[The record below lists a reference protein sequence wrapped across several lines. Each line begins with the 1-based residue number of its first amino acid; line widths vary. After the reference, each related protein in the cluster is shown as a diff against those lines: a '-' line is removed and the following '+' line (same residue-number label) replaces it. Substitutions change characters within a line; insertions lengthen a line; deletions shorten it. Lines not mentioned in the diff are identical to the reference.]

1 MINKQILLDKHRI
14 AEGLFNLRIDEYSPI
29 EGYTL
34 KNRQGL
40 SYLQLW
46 FPDGKYMMD
55 SPDYITIYSKE
66 LLDIEFNSI
75 LILGLG
81 LGVQPYVCQDFA
93 QVDVLEIDQNVI
105 DINNQLGFLNENVN
119 IIMGDVFTY
128 TPNKTY
134 DVIVFDIIWTPLSE
148 ELSNQLIE
156 QYLPFVN
163 EGGFLYIPINK
174 DALND
179 KVKIIK

>member
-1 MINKQILLDKHRI
+1 MIDKNTLLNKLQSGQ
-14 AEGLFNLRIDEYSPI
+14 GLFNLSINEYSPI

-34 KNRQGL
+34 NNRQGL

-46 FPDGKYMMD
+46 FPDGKCMVD

-66 LLDIEFNSI
+66 LLDINFNSI

-93 QVDVLEIDQNVI
+93 QVDVVEIDQNVI

-119 IIMGDVFTY
+119 IIKDDVFTF
-128 TPNKTY
+128 TPTKTY
-134 DVIVFDIIWTPLSE
+134 DIIVFDIIWNPLTE
-148 ELSNQLIE
+148 ELTNTLTTK
-156 QYLPFVN
+156 YLPFVN
-163 EGGFLYIPINK
+163 EGGFLYIPINASCESCIK
-174 DALND
+174 
-179 KVKIIK
+179 KILK